1 MVDIRSFK
9 NKHFPNNTKYSQK
22 RRRQRGQPPSRLSP
36 FIHENKIITKIKNF
50 RKYSYE
56 KR

>member
-36 FIHENKIITKIKNF
+36 FIHENK
-50 RKYSYE
+50 E
-56 KR
+56 L